1 MKEYIDGIYYDLDK
15 SSHTATVVAP
25 FPHEQY
31 YNDYFKM
38 YCYDENYDE
47 YYGEIII
54 PEKICCKGQ
63 IYSVVAIATGAF
75 TNADIHS
82 VVMPNSIIRI
92 GNFAFANSGLS
103 TLVPSENIAY
113 IGTGAF
119 RDTYWLDYNQ
129 PDGVIYIGKVL
140 YAYKGEM
147 IDDTSIIVKDGI
159 VSISAYAFDNEYEEY
174 DEYDNYIYGLI
185 PYPLISII
193 LPNTLTSIGNK
204 AFRNCPQLT
213 TVDIPDSVTY
223 VGGDAFDGTSWYDN
237 QPDGI
242 VRINN
247 VVYKLK
253 GIELTED
260 ILSFDDNVIAIS
272 PYAFDDQKLC
282 GNITELRI
290 SKNITNIGDSAF
302 CGCNNLTS
310 IVVNADNPIYD
321 SRSNCNAIIETASQT
336 LLLGCPDTR
345 IPTGVL
351 RISDFAFLHCKE
363 SLTSICIPKS
373 VNYIADKTFH
383 NCPNLQSIVV
393 DPKNQRY
400 DSRDNCNALIE
411 YNKLIVGCQNTIIP
425 DGITTIGE
433 NAFGGCTKL
442 ESILIPESVTK
453 IEDNAFK
460 GCHNLK
466 RIFLLSSTLPELY
479 AHSFPNNN
487 DDENRMN
494 LYVNMWNN
502 HEDSL
507 RYSCSFSFR
516 DFYIHDINF
525 IVNDIH
531 YAITGLYTVKVIENI
546 NPYANSAYKDCS
558 IIHIPESVI
567 YNDLTFIVTEID
579 KSTFRQCDKLT
590 SITLPNTITKIDQ
603 DAFKDC
609 NHLTSINLSLALT
622 KICDDAFRGCHELTN
637 IIIPPNVVEIGE
649 YAFSSCNLQSIVI
662 PKSVKIIGK
671 YAFSCGDNLAEIR
684 FESKKTK
691 YDSPKD
697 CNAIIETKTNSL
709 ILGCKNTT
717 IPDEVKV
724 IKESAFSSCSFK
736 SILIPSNVI
745 EIEDYAFA
753 WCNLTSITIPKNVTH
768 IGKNAFHGCY
778 FLESIILNNG
788 ITAIEDHSFQYCE
801 NLASIIIPDSVK
813 TIGKEAFDD
822 CTSLVS
828 VTLNEGI
835 THIGDFTF
843 RNCSNLQSIT
853 LPESIVSIGKG
864 AFEGCTSLTSINI
877 PSNVSSIGDC
887 AFESCTNLS
896 FMSVHADN
904 KTYDSRENCNA
915 IIHTRSNRLIRGCNN
930 TKIPNS
936 IQSIEHNAFSCCL
949 KLRKIKIPKNVSK
962 IEERTFLGCTKL
974 QEINIPHV
982 TSIEEEAFKD
992 CSNLVSIYTQELKSI
1007 DRKAI
1012 IGCSVLHAITI
1023 PGKCCSISIEGCSQL
1038 DRIVCLSENLYIEG
1052 LDSVKQNITMYV
1064 PNDLVEKYTNK
1075 YKRNNLEIKSIEFKD
1090 DNVSYKMIDT
1100 HSVSVI
1106 YSEDYKE
1113 LSDISIPEKV
1123 YYDETWFNVTKVDTK
1138 SFEDCTLLTSITLS
1152 DNITH
1157 IGKKAFSRC
1166 VSVESIIIPKS
1177 VTHIGESAF
1186 YGCSSIRTLNIP
1198 KNVTFIGYCAFE
1210 NCNGLTSISV
1220 HRNNPIYDSRRN
1232 CNAIIHT
1239 KSNKL
1244 IRGCNKTRVP
1254 NSIQHLEDY
1263 AFSYCT
1269 DICKIKLSNIV
1280 SIGRGVFEGCTNLCS
1295 VSIPNS
1301 VTEISDHTFSGCSL
1315 LSSIQIPN
1323 SVTEIGAYAFNNC
1336 SSLSSILIPERVTK
1350 IDDKAFSGCTSLL
1363 SIQIPKSVILIGYD
1377 AFYNTPWYEKQTS
1390 DIIYINQVLYKY
1402 REYHEKKSIE
1412 IKKGTKSISSYAF
1425 DKCNFLEF
1433 IKIPSSVMTIE
1444 AYAFHNCSSLKN
1456 IDFDWVKDKGEKL
1469 EVDNDYI
1476 YLHTFNIGYG
1486 AFHGCNSL
1494 NRETKQNIK
1503 NYAGF
1508 SLSCWWEFEHKIF
1521 GSQLEDYDSL
1531 DDLEEFED
1539 DIDFY

>member
-1 MKEYIDGIYYDLDK
+1 MRAYIDGIYYALDK
-15 SSHTATVVAP
+15 SSHTATVLAP

-47 YYGEIII
+47 YYGDIII
-54 PEKICCKGQ
+54 PEKIFYKGQ
-63 IYSVVAIATGAF
+63 IYIVVAIANGAF
-75 TNADIHS
+75 VNADIHS

-147 IDDTSIIVKDGI
+147 IDNTSIIVKDGI

-253 GIELTED
+253 GIELSED

-310 IVVNADNPIYD
+310 IVVDTDNPRYD
-321 SRSNCNAIIETASQT
+321 SRSNCNAIIETVSQT
-336 LLLGCPDTR
+336 LLLGCPNTR
-345 IPTGVL
+345 IPNGVL
-351 RISDFAFLHCKE
+351 KISNFAFLHCKE
-363 SLTSICIPKS
+363 SLTSIFIPKS
-373 VNYIADKTFH
+373 VHYIADKTFH
-383 NCPNLQSIVV
+383 DCPNLQSIVV
-393 DPKNQRY
+393 DPKNQMY

-425 DGITTIGE
+425 GGITTIGE
-433 NAFGGCTKL
+433 NAFGGCAKL
-442 ESILIPESVTK
+442 GSILIPESVTK

-466 RIFLLSSTLPELY
+466 SIFLLSSTLPELY

-494 LYVNMWNN
+494 LYINMWYH

-507 RYSCSFSFR
+507 RFSCSFSFR
-516 DFYIHDINF
+516 DFRIYNISF

-531 YAITGLYTVKVIENI
+531 YAITGLNTVKVIENI

-558 IIHIPESVI
+558 IIHIPKSVI

-579 KSTFRQCDKLT
+579 KSTFWQCDKLT
-590 SITLPNTITKIDQ
+590 SIILPNTITEIGPN
-603 DAFKDC
+603 AFGYC
-609 NHLTSINLSLALT
+609 GNLTSINLPLTLT
-622 KICDDAFRGCHELTN
+622 KICDDAFCGCHELTN

-649 YAFSSCNLQSIVI
+649 YAFSSCNPQSIVI
-662 PKSVKIIGK
+662 PKSVKIIGEH
-671 YAFSCGDNLAEIR
+671 AFSCGDNLAEIR
-684 FESKKTK
+684 IESKKTK

-724 IKESAFSSCSFK
+724 IKKSAFSSCSFK

-828 VTLNEGI
+828 ITLNEGI

-936 IQSIEHNAFSCCL
+936 IQSIEHNAFSYCL

-962 IEERTFLGCTKL
+962 IDERTFLGCTKL
-974 QEINIPHV
+974 QEINIPHI

-1012 IGCSVLHAITI
+1012 IGCSALHAITI

-1052 LDSVKQNITMYV
+1052 LDPVRQNITMYV

-1075 YKRNNLEIKSIEFKD
+1075 YKRNNLEIKSIEFKED
-1090 DNVSYKMIDT
+1090 TISYKMIDT

-1123 YYDETWFNVTKVDTK
+1123 YYGG
-1138 SFEDCTLLTSITLS
+1138 TLLMVVGIEAHAFLSCSKLISISIPKSIKHIEMSAFAGCFFEKNNFVNSSKLS
-1152 DNITH
+1152 ESKNRYWGATIIDEDINGLLIKKNTIITYRKG
-1157 IGKKAFSRC
+1157 ITT
-1166 VSVESIIIPKS
+1166 IIIPETVAGINKDAFCDLVVPKEHVINKSSCISSDYWGARIADKEVDGLLICDNELLKYQGNATDVKIPNGITLIANKAFKGCTFVHSVVIPNS
-1177 VTHIGESAF
+1177 VTHIGREAFSGCSALSTIEIPTSVIFIDEDAFFNTLWYEEQQNNIIYINHILYKNKGNSNTNITIKEGTESISPGAFRNCTSLRTVNMPSSVGKIGSEAF
-1186 YGCSSIRTLNIP
+1186 YGCSSLRTI
-1198 KNVTFIGYCAFE
+1198 
-1210 NCNGLTSISV
+1210 
-1220 HRNNPIYDSRRN
+1220 D
-1232 CNAIIHT
+1232 
-1239 KSNKL
+1239 
-1244 IRGCNKTRVP
+1244 
-1254 NSIQHLEDY
+1254 
-1263 AFSYCT
+1263 
-1269 DICKIKLSNIV
+1269 
-1280 SIGRGVFEGCTNLCS
+1280 
-1295 VSIPNS
+1295 
-1301 VTEISDHTFSGCSL
+1301 
-1315 LSSIQIPN
+1315 
-1323 SVTEIGAYAFNNC
+1323 FN
-1336 SSLSSILIPERVTK
+1336 E
-1350 IDDKAFSGCTSLL
+1350 
-1363 SIQIPKSVILIGYD
+1363 
-1377 AFYNTPWYEKQTS
+1377 
-1390 DIIYINQVLYKY
+1390 
-1402 REYHEKKSIE
+1402 
-1412 IKKGTKSISSYAF
+1412 
-1425 DKCNFLEF
+1425 EF
-1433 IKIPSSVMTIE
+1433 IIDEETGCCGYSMIE
-1444 AYAFHNCSSLKN
+1444 
-1456 IDFDWVKDKGEKL
+1456 
-1469 EVDNDYI
+1469 
-1476 YLHTFNIGYG
+1476 IGYG
-1486 AFHGCNSL
+1486 AFHGCKSL
-1494 NRETKQNIK
+1494 DSRTSAHIMVECINEEDLDT
-1503 NYAGF
+1503 
-1508 SLSCWWEFEHKIF
+1508 LFEDTF
-1521 GSQLEDYDSL
+1521 EQLLEDF
-1531 DDLEEFED
+1531 DLF
-1539 DIDFY
+1539 

>member
-75 TNADIHS
+75 TNANIHS

-140 YAYKGEM
+140 YAYKGDM

-159 VSISAYAFDNEYEEY
+159 VSISAYAFDNGYEEY

-253 GIELTED
+253 GIELSED

-321 SRSNCNAIIETASQT
+321 SSSNCNAIIETVTQT
-336 LLLGCPDTR
+336 LLLGCPNTR
-345 IPTGVL
+345 IPNGVL
-351 RISDFAFLHCKE
+351 RISNFAFLHCKG
-363 SLTSICIPKS
+363 SLTSIFIPKS

-433 NAFGGCTKL
+433 NAFGGCAKL

-502 HEDSL
+502 HEFSL

-579 KSTFRQCDKLT
+579 KSTFKQCDKLT

-684 FESKKTK
+684 IESKKTK
-691 YDSPKD
+691 YDSRNN
-697 CNAIIETKTNSL
+697 CNAMIETMSNSL
-709 ILGCKNTT
+709 IIGCQNTI
-717 IPDEVKV
+717 IPNDIEV
-724 IKESAFSSCSFK
+724 IEQAAFSGCSIT
-736 SILIPSNVI
+736 SVVIPNKVTK
-745 EIEDYAFA
+745 IEDWAFARCNLSTISVPDSVTYIGKYAFGS
-753 WCNLTSITIPKNVTH
+753 CYYLTSIILSNRITKIEDETFQSCFSLSSVLIPKSVT
-768 IGKNAFHGCY
+768 
-778 FLESIILNNG
+778 
-788 ITAIEDHSFQYCE
+788 
-801 NLASIIIPDSVK
+801 
-813 TIGKEAFDD
+813 TIGKEAFDK
-822 CTSLVS
+822 CSSLES
-828 VTLNEGI
+828 ITLHNGI
-835 THIGDFTF
+835 THIGDFAF
-843 RNCSNLQSIT
+843 RNCTNLKSIK
-853 LPESIVSIGKG
+853 LPESVVSIGKG
-864 AFEGCTSLTSINI
+864 AFEGCCSLISIII
-877 PSNVSSIGDC
+877 PAGVTFIGDC

-915 IIHTRSNRLIRGCNN
+915 IIYTKSNRLVRGCNN

-936 IQSIEHNAFSCCL
+936 IQSIEHNAFSYCL
-949 KLRKIKIPKNVSK
+949 KLRKIKIPKTVSK

-982 TSIEEEAFKD
+982 ISIEEEAFKD
-992 CSNLVSIYTQELKSI
+992 CSNLVSLFTQELKSI
-1007 DRKAI
+1007 NKNAI
-1012 IGCSVLHAITI
+1012 IGCSALHAITI
-1023 PGKCCSISIEGCSQL
+1023 PCKCYSISIEGCLQL
-1038 DRIVCLSENLYIEG
+1038 DRIVCLSKNLYIEG
-1052 LDSVKQNITMYV
+1052 IDPVKQNITMYV
-1064 PNDLVEKYTNK
+1064 PNDLVEKYTSK
-1075 YKRNNLEIKSIEFKD
+1075 YESHNFEIKSIEFKD
-1090 DNVSYKMIDT
+1090 DNVSYKMRDA

-1106 YSEDYKE
+1106 YSEDYKG
-1113 LSDISIPEKV
+1113 LSNISIPEKV
-1123 YYDETWFNVTKVDTK
+1123 YYGG
-1138 SFEDCTLLTSITLS
+1138 TLLMVVGIEAHAFLSCSKLISISIPQSIKHIEMSAFAGCYFEKNNFVNSSKLS
-1152 DNITH
+1152 ESKNRYWGATIIDEDINGLLIKKNTIITH
-1157 IGKKAFSRC
+1157 RKGITK
-1166 VSVESIIIPKS
+1166 IIIPETVAGINKDAFCDLVVPKEHFINKSSCISSDYWGARIADKEVDGLLICDNELLRYQGNATDVKIPNGITLIANKAFKGCTFVHSVVIPNS
-1177 VTHIGESAF
+1177 VTHIGREAFSGCSALSTIEIPTSVIFIDEDAFHKTPWYEKQQDDIIYVNHILYRHKGGYHKTNVVIKEGIQSISPGAFKNCTSLRTIQIPGSVIEIGSEAF
-1186 YGCSSIRTLNIP
+1186 YGCSSLRIID
-1198 KNVTFIGYCAFE
+1198 FCI
-1210 NCNGLTSISV
+1210 
-1220 HRNNPIYDSRRN
+1220 
-1232 CNAIIHT
+1232 AINDFNLDECID
-1239 KSNKL
+1239 
-1244 IRGCNKTRVP
+1244 
-1254 NSIQHLEDY
+1254 E
-1263 AFSYCT
+1263 CT
-1269 DICKIKLSNIV
+1269 DDVKEYISCYDWS
-1280 SIGRGVFEGCTNLCS
+1280 SDGSDEWFSDDSDDYTVFHLG
-1295 VSIPNS
+1295 
-1301 VTEISDHTFSGCSL
+1301 F
-1315 LSSIQIPN
+1315 
-1323 SVTEIGAYAFNNC
+1323 
-1336 SSLSSILIPERVTK
+1336 
-1350 IDDKAFSGCTSLL
+1350 
-1363 SIQIPKSVILIGYD
+1363 
-1377 AFYNTPWYEKQTS
+1377 
-1390 DIIYINQVLYKY
+1390 
-1402 REYHEKKSIE
+1402 
-1412 IKKGTKSISSYAF
+1412 
-1425 DKCNFLEF
+1425 
-1433 IKIPSSVMTIE
+1433 
-1444 AYAFHNCSSLKN
+1444 
-1456 IDFDWVKDKGEKL
+1456 
-1469 EVDNDYI
+1469 
-1476 YLHTFNIGYG
+1476 G
-1486 AFHGCNSL
+1486 AFHGC
-1494 NRETKQNIK
+1494 R
-1503 NYAGF
+1503 
-1508 SLSCWWEFEHKIF
+1508 
-1521 GSQLEDYDSL
+1521 SL
-1531 DDLEEFED
+1531 DSNSREHIIMYSISNEDIEHLFDDTIEQMVEELGF
-1539 DIDFY
+1539 

>member
-1 MKEYIDGIYYDLDK
+1 MKEYIDGIYYDLDT

-31 YNDYFKM
+31 FNDYFKDYFKM

-47 YYGEIII
+47 YYGDIII
-54 PEKICCKGQ
+54 PEKIFYKRQ
-63 IYSVVAIATGAF
+63 IYTVVAIANGTFA
-75 TNADIHS
+75 NACIDSI
-82 VVMPNSIIRI
+82 VIPNSILHI
-92 GNFAFANSGLS
+92 GNSAFSCSNLKKILS
-103 TLVPSENIAY
+103 SENISY
-113 IGTGAF
+113 IGKEAF
-119 RDTYWLDYNQ
+119 HDTPWFEEQ
-129 PDGVIYIGKVL
+129 PDGIIYIGKVL

-147 IDDTSIIVKDGI
+147 PNDASIIVKDGI
-159 VSISAYAFDNEYEEY
+159 ISITACAFDNYEEFY
-174 DEYDNYIYGLI
+174 DDYDDYSNIFYRFI
-185 PYPLISII
+185 PYPLISIT
-193 LPNTLTSIGNK
+193 LPNTLTTIGDK
-204 AFRNCPQLT
+204 AFRNCPQLST
-213 TVDIPDSVTY
+213 IDIPDSVTY
-223 VGGDAFDGTSWYDN
+223 VGGDALDGTSWYDN

-253 GIELTED
+253 GIELSED

-310 IVVNADNPIYD
+310 IVVDTDNPRYD
-321 SRSNCNAIIETASQT
+321 SRSNCNAIIETVSQT
-336 LLLGCPDTR
+336 LLLGCPNTR
-345 IPTGVL
+345 IPNGVL
-351 RISDFAFLHCKE
+351 KISNFAFLHCKE
-363 SLTSICIPKS
+363 SLTSIFIPKS

-383 NCPNLQSIVV
+383 DCPNLQSIVV

-466 RIFLLSSTLPELY
+466 RILLLSSTLPELY

-531 YAITGLYTVKVIENI
+531 YAITGLNTVKVIENI

-579 KSTFRQCDKLT
+579 KSTFWQCDKLT
-590 SITLPNTITKIDQ
+590 SIILPNTITEIGQ
-603 DAFKDC
+603 NAFGHC
-609 NHLTSINLSLALT
+609 GNLTSINLPLTLT
-622 KICDDAFRGCHELTN
+622 KICDDAFCGCHELTN

-649 YAFSSCNLQSIVI
+649 YAFSSCNPQSIVI
-662 PKSVKIIGK
+662 PKSVKIIGEH
-671 YAFSCGDNLAEIR
+671 AFSCGDNLAEIR

-697 CNAIIETKTNSL
+697 CNAIIETRTNSL

-801 NLASIIIPDSVK
+801 NLASIIIPDSIK

-949 KLRKIKIPKNVSK
+949 KLRTIKIPKNVSK
-962 IEERTFLGCTKL
+962 IDERTFLGCTKL
-974 QEINIPHV
+974 QEINIPHI
-982 TSIEEEAFKD
+982 TSIEEDAFKD

-1012 IGCSVLHAITI
+1012 IGCSALHAITI

-1064 PNDLVEKYTNK
+1064 PNDLVEKYTSK
-1075 YKRNNLEIKSIEFKD
+1075 YESHNLEIKSIEFKD
-1090 DNVSYKMIDT
+1090 DNLSYKMIDT

-1106 YSEDYKE
+1106 YSEDYKG
-1113 LSDISIPEKV
+1113 LTNISIPEKV
-1123 YYDETWFNVTKVDTK
+1123 YYGGILLMVVGIETHAFLSCSKLISISIPKSIKHIEMSAFAGCYFEKNNFVNSSKLIESKNRYWGATIIDEDING
-1138 SFEDCTLLTSITLS
+1138 LLIKKNTIITYRKG
-1152 DNITH
+1152 ITT
-1157 IGKKAFSRC
+1157 
-1166 VSVESIIIPKS
+1166 IIIPETVAGINKDAFCDLVVPREHFINKSSCISSDYWGARIADKEVDGLLICDNELLKYQGNATNVKIPNGITLIANKAFKGCTFVHSVVIPNS
-1177 VTHIGESAF
+1177 VTHIGREAFSGCSALSTIEIPTSVIFIDEDAFFNTLWYEEQQNNIIYINHILYKNKGDSNTNITIKEGTKSISPGAFRNCTSLRTVKLPSSIVEIGSEAF
-1186 YGCSSIRTLNIP
+1186 YGCSSLR
-1198 KNVTFIGYCAFE
+1198 
-1210 NCNGLTSISV
+1210 S
-1220 HRNNPIYDSRRN
+1220 
-1232 CNAIIHT
+1232 
-1239 KSNKL
+1239 
-1244 IRGCNKTRVP
+1244 
-1254 NSIQHLEDY
+1254 
-1263 AFSYCT
+1263 
-1269 DICKIKLSNIV
+1269 
-1280 SIGRGVFEGCTNLCS
+1280 
-1295 VSIPNS
+1295 
-1301 VTEISDHTFSGCSL
+1301 
-1315 LSSIQIPN
+1315 
-1323 SVTEIGAYAFNNC
+1323 
-1336 SSLSSILIPERVTK
+1336 
-1350 IDDKAFSGCTSLL
+1350 
-1363 SIQIPKSVILIGYD
+1363 
-1377 AFYNTPWYEKQTS
+1377 
-1390 DIIYINQVLYKY
+1390 
-1402 REYHEKKSIE
+1402 
-1412 IKKGTKSISSYAF
+1412 
-1425 DKCNFLEF
+1425 
-1433 IKIPSSVMTIE
+1433 
-1444 AYAFHNCSSLKN
+1444 
-1456 IDFDWVKDKGEKL
+1456 IDFNEEL
-1469 EVDNDYI
+1469 LVDEEMGCFGYSI
-1476 YLHTFNIGYG
+1476 IEIGYG
-1486 AFHGCNSL
+1486 AFNGC
-1494 NRETKQNIK
+1494 R
-1503 NYAGF
+1503 
-1508 SLSCWWEFEHKIF
+1508 
-1521 GSQLEDYDSL
+1521 SL
-1531 DDLEEFED
+1531 DSNTTAHIMQDCRCED
-1539 DIDFY
+1539 DIDKLFEDTIEQILGDDELF

>member
-63 IYSVVAIATGAF
+63 IYSVVAIAAGAF

-140 YAYKGEM
+140 YAYKGDM
-147 IDDTSIIVKDGI
+147 IDDTSITVKDGI

-193 LPNTLTSIGNK
+193 LPNTLTTIGDK
-204 AFRNCPQLT
+204 AFRNCPQLST
-213 TVDIPDSVTY
+213 IDIPDSVTY

-272 PYAFDDQKLC
+272 PYAFDDTNIC
-282 GNITELRI
+282 ANITELRV
-290 SKNITNIGDSAF
+290 SKNIKNIGDSAF
-302 CGCNNLTS
+302 SGCNNLTS
-310 IVVNADNPIYD
+310 IVVDTDNPRYD
-321 SRSNCNAIIETASQT
+321 SRSNCNAIIETVSQT
-336 LLLGCPDTR
+336 LLLGCPNTR
-345 IPTGVL
+345 IPNGVL
-351 RISDFAFLHCKE
+351 KISNFAFLHCKE
-363 SLTSICIPKS
+363 SLTSIFIPKS
-373 VNYIADKTFH
+373 VHYIADKTFH
-383 NCPNLQSIVV
+383 DCPNLQSIVV
-393 DPKNQRY
+393 DSKNQRY

-425 DGITTIGE
+425 NGITTIGE
-433 NAFGGCTKL
+433 VAFGGCTKL

-460 GCHNLK
+460 GCNNLK
-466 RIFLLSSTLPELY
+466 SIFLLPSTLPELY
-479 AHSFPNNN
+479 THSFPNNN
-487 DDENRMN
+487 DYENRRA

-502 HEDSL
+502 HEHSL
-507 RYSCSFSFR
+507 RYSCSFSFC
-516 DFYIHDINF
+516 DFHIYDISF
-525 IVNDIH
+525 IVKDIH
-531 YAITGLYTVKVIENI
+531 YAITGLHTVKVIANI
-546 NPYANSAYKDCS
+546 NPYRDCAYKEHSTID
-558 IIHIPESVI
+558 IPETVF
-567 YNDLTFIVTEID
+567 YNGIKFIITEID
-579 KSTFRQCDKLT
+579 KSAFQNCENLVTV
-590 SITLPNTITKIDQ
+590 SLPNTIVKIGDY
-603 DAFKDC
+603 AFEWCEK
-609 NHLTSINLSLALT
+609 LT
-622 KICDDAFRGCHELTN
+622 DVV
-637 IIIPPNVVEIGE
+637 IPPNVIEIGE
-649 YAFSSCNLQSIVI
+649 RAFSGSNLQSIVI
-662 PKSVKIIGK
+662 PESVKFIGEH
-671 YAFSCGDNLAEIR
+671 AFSSGENLVEIR
-684 FESKKTK
+684 IESKKTK
-691 YDSPKD
+691 YDSRNNCHAMID
-697 CNAIIETKTNSL
+697 TTSNSL
-709 ILGCKNTT
+709 IVGCQNTI
-717 IPDEVKV
+717 IPNNIKI
-724 IKESAFSSCSFK
+724 IKEFAFCDSSLT
-736 SILIPSNVI
+736 SIIIPPNVT
-745 EIEDYAFA
+745 EIEDYAFLRSDLTSINIPDSVTHIGEFA
-753 WCNLTSITIPKNVTH
+753 FCKCYFLKSVSLNHTTKIIEASTFQHCVNLTSIDIPNNITS
-768 IGKNAFHGCY
+768 IGKNAFD
-778 FLESIILNNG
+778 E
-788 ITAIEDHSFQYCE
+788 
-801 NLASIIIPDSVK
+801 
-813 TIGKEAFDD
+813 
-822 CTSLVS
+822 CTSLTS
-828 VTLNEGI
+828 ITLHEGI
-835 THIGDFTF
+835 KHIEDFAF
-843 RNCSNLQSIT
+843 RNCKNLQLIT
-853 LPESIVSIGKG
+853 LPNSVVSIGRG

-887 AFESCTNLS
+887 AFENCSNLS
-896 FMSVHADN
+896 FMSVHTDN

-915 IIHTRSNRLIRGCNN
+915 IIHTKSNRLIRGCNN

-1075 YKRNNLEIKSIEFKD
+1075 YKRNNLEIKSIEFKED
-1090 DNVSYKMIDT
+1090 TISYKMIGT

>member
-31 YNDYFKM
+31 FNDYFKDYFKM

-47 YYGEIII
+47 YYGDIII
-54 PEKICCKGQ
+54 PEKIFYKRQ
-63 IYSVVAIATGAF
+63 IYTVVAIANGTFA
-75 TNADIHS
+75 NACIDSI
-82 VVMPNSIIRI
+82 VIPNSILHI
-92 GNFAFANSGLS
+92 GNSAFSCSNLKKILS
-103 TLVPSENIAY
+103 SENISY
-113 IGTGAF
+113 IGKEAF
-119 RDTYWLDYNQ
+119 HDTPWFEEQ
-129 PDGVIYIGKVL
+129 PDGIIYIGKVL

-147 IDDTSIIVKDGI
+147 PNDASIMVKDGI
-159 VSISAYAFDNEYEEY
+159 ISITACAFDNYEEFY
-174 DEYDNYIYGLI
+174 DDYDDYSNIFYRFI
-185 PYPLISII
+185 PYPLISIT
-193 LPNTLTSIGNK
+193 LPNTLTTIGDK
-204 AFRNCPQLT
+204 AFRNCPQLST
-213 TVDIPDSVTY
+213 IDIPDSVTY

-272 PYAFDDQKLC
+272 PYAFDDTNIC
-282 GNITELRI
+282 ANITELRV
-290 SKNITNIGDSAF
+290 SKNIKNIGDSAF
-302 CGCNNLTS
+302 SGCNNLTS
-310 IVVNADNPIYD
+310 IVVDTDNPRYD
-321 SRSNCNAIIETASQT
+321 SRSNCNAIIETVSQT
-336 LLLGCPDTR
+336 LLLGCPNTR
-345 IPTGVL
+345 IPNGVL
-351 RISDFAFLHCKE
+351 KISNFAFLHCKE
-363 SLTSICIPKS
+363 SLTSIFVPKS
-373 VNYIADKTFH
+373 VHYIADKTFH

-425 DGITTIGE
+425 DGITTLGE
-433 NAFGGCTKL
+433 AAFGGCAKL

-502 HEDSL
+502 YEDSL

-516 DFYIHDINF
+516 DFRIYNISF

-531 YAITGLYTVKVIENI
+531 YAITGLNTVKVIENI

-558 IIHIPESVI
+558 IMHIPESVI

-579 KSTFRQCDKLT
+579 KSTFWQCDKLT
-590 SITLPNTITKIDQ
+590 SIILPNTITEIGPN
-603 DAFKDC
+603 AFGDC
-609 NHLTSINLSLALT
+609 GNLTSINLPLTLT
-622 KICDDAFRGCHELTN
+622 KICDDAFCGCHELTN

-649 YAFSSCNLQSIVI
+649 YAFSSCNPQSIVI
-662 PKSVKIIGK
+662 PKSVKIIGEH
-671 YAFSCGDNLAEIR
+671 AFSCGDNLAEIR
-684 FESKKTK
+684 IESKKTK

-768 IGKNAFHGCY
+768 IGKDAFHGCY

-788 ITAIEDHSFQYCE
+788 ITAIEDHSFQYCK

-936 IQSIEHNAFSCCL
+936 IQSIEHNAFSYCL

-974 QEINIPHV
+974 QEINIPHI

-1038 DRIVCLSENLYIEG
+1038 NRIVCLSENLYIEG

-1075 YKRNNLEIKSIEFKD
+1075 YKRNNLEIKSIEFKED
-1090 DNVSYKMIDT
+1090 TISYKMIDT

-1113 LSDISIPEKV
+1113 ISDISIPEKV
-1123 YYDETWFNVTKVDTK
+1123 YYGG
-1138 SFEDCTLLTSITLS
+1138 TLLMVVGIEAHAFLSCSKLISISIPKSIKHIEMSAFAGCYFEKNNFVNSSKLS
-1152 DNITH
+1152 ESKNRYWGATIIDEDINGLLIKKNTIITH
-1157 IGKKAFSRC
+1157 RKGITT
-1166 VSVESIIIPKS
+1166 IIIPETVAGINKDAFCDLVVPKEHFINKSSCISSDYWGARIADKEVNGLLICDNELLKYQGNATNVKIPNGITLIANKAFKGCTFVHSVVIPNS
-1177 VTHIGESAF
+1177 VTHIGREA
-1186 YGCSSIRTLNIP
+1186 
-1198 KNVTFIGYCAFE
+1198 
-1210 NCNGLTSISV
+1210 
-1220 HRNNPIYDSRRN
+1220 
-1232 CNAIIHT
+1232 
-1239 KSNKL
+1239 
-1244 IRGCNKTRVP
+1244 
-1254 NSIQHLEDY
+1254 
-1263 AFSYCT
+1263 
-1269 DICKIKLSNIV
+1269 
-1280 SIGRGVFEGCTNLCS
+1280 
-1295 VSIPNS
+1295 
-1301 VTEISDHTFSGCSL
+1301 FSGCSA
-1315 LSSIQIPN
+1315 LSTIEIPTSVIFIDEDAFFKTLWYEERQNNIIYINHILYKNKGDSNTNITIKEGTKSISP
-1323 SVTEIGAYAFNNC
+1323 GAFRN
-1336 SSLSSILIPERVTK
+1336 
-1350 IDDKAFSGCTSLL
+1350 CTSLRTVNMP
-1363 SIQIPKSVILIGYD
+1363 SSVGEIGYD
-1377 AFYNTPWYEKQTS
+1377 AFYGCSGLKHIEFEYVLPD
-1390 DIIYINQVLYKY
+1390 DIGYYVP
-1402 REYHEKKSIE
+1402 
-1412 IKKGTKSISSYAF
+1412 F
-1425 DKCNFLEF
+1425 F
-1433 IKIPSSVMTIE
+1433 
-1444 AYAFHNCSSLKN
+1444 
-1456 IDFDWVKDKGEKL
+1456 
-1469 EVDNDYI
+1469 
-1476 YLHTFNIGYG
+1476 FNIGNG
-1486 AFHGCNSL
+1486 TFHGCKSL
-1494 NRETKQNIK
+1494 DSSTRGHIMA
-1503 NYAGF
+1503 YACCDEDIDTLF
-1508 SLSCWWEFEHKIF
+1508 DDTWE
-1521 GSQLEDYDSL
+1521 QTL
-1531 DDLEEFED
+1531 DDLELLF
-1539 DIDFY
+1539 

>member
-1 MKEYIDGIYYDLDK
+1 MKAYIDGIYYDLDT

-31 YNDYFKM
+31 FNDYFKDYFKM

-47 YYGEIII
+47 YYGDIII
-54 PEKICCKGQ
+54 PEKIFYKRQ
-63 IYSVVAIATGAF
+63 IYTVVAIANGTFA
-75 TNADIHS
+75 NACIDSI
-82 VVMPNSIIRI
+82 VIPNSILHI
-92 GNFAFANSGLS
+92 GNSAFSCSNLKKILS
-103 TLVPSENIAY
+103 SENISY
-113 IGTGAF
+113 IGKEAF
-119 RDTYWLDYNQ
+119 HDTPWFEEQ
-129 PDGVIYIGKVL
+129 PDGIIYIGKVL

-147 IDDTSIIVKDGI
+147 PNDASIIVKDGI
-159 VSISAYAFDNEYEEY
+159 ISITACAFDNYEEFY
-174 DEYDNYIYGLI
+174 DDYDDYSNIFYRFI
-185 PYPLISII
+185 PYPLISIT
-193 LPNTLTSIGNK
+193 LPNTLTTIGDK
-204 AFRNCPQLT
+204 AFRNCPQLST
-213 TVDIPDSVTY
+213 IDIPDSVTY
-223 VGGDAFDGTSWYDN
+223 VGGDVFDGTSWYDN

-272 PYAFDDQKLC
+272 PYAFDDTNIC
-282 GNITELRI
+282 ANITELRI

-351 RISDFAFLHCKE
+351 RISNFAFLHCKE

-433 NAFGGCTKL
+433 NAFGGCAKL

-487 DDENRMN
+487 DDENRMA

-502 HEDSL
+502 HEHSL
-507 RYSCSFSFR
+507 RYSCSFSFC
-516 DFYIHDINF
+516 DFHIYDISF
-525 IVNDIH
+525 IVKDIH
-531 YAITGLYTVKVIENI
+531 YAITGLHTVKVIANI
-546 NPYANSAYKDCS
+546 NPYRDCAYKEHSTID
-558 IIHIPESVI
+558 IPETVF
-567 YNDLTFIVTEID
+567 YNGIKFIIIEID
-579 KSTFRQCDKLT
+579 KSAFQNCENLVTV
-590 SITLPNTITKIDQ
+590 SLPNTIVKIGDY
-603 DAFKDC
+603 AFEWCEK
-609 NHLTSINLSLALT
+609 LT
-622 KICDDAFRGCHELTN
+622 DVV
-637 IIIPPNVVEIGE
+637 IPPNVIEIGE
-649 YAFSSCNLQSIVI
+649 RAFSGSNLQSIVI
-662 PKSVKIIGK
+662 PESVKFIGEH
-671 YAFSCGDNLAEIR
+671 AFSSGENLVEIR
-684 FESKKTK
+684 IESKKTK
-691 YDSPKD
+691 YDSRNNCHAMID
-697 CNAIIETKTNSL
+697 TTSNSL
-709 ILGCKNTT
+709 IVGCQNTI
-717 IPDEVKV
+717 IPNNIKI
-724 IKESAFSSCSFK
+724 IKEFAFCDSSLT
-736 SILIPSNVI
+736 SIIIPPNVT
-745 EIEDYAFA
+745 EIEDYAFLRSDLTSINIPDSVTHIGEFA
-753 WCNLTSITIPKNVTH
+753 FCKCYFLKSVSLNHMTKIIEASTFQHCVNLTSIDIPNNITS
-768 IGKNAFHGCY
+768 IGKNAFD
-778 FLESIILNNG
+778 E
-788 ITAIEDHSFQYCE
+788 
-801 NLASIIIPDSVK
+801 
-813 TIGKEAFDD
+813 
-822 CTSLVS
+822 CTSLTS
-828 VTLNEGI
+828 ITLHEGI
-835 THIGDFTF
+835 KHIEDFAF
-843 RNCSNLQSIT
+843 RNCKNLQLIT
-853 LPESIVSIGKG
+853 LPNSVVSIGRG

-887 AFESCTNLS
+887 AFENCSNLS
-896 FMSVHADN
+896 FMSVHTDN

-915 IIHTRSNRLIRGCNN
+915 IIHTKSNRLIRGCNN

-1075 YKRNNLEIKSIEFKD
+1075 YKRNNLEIKSIEFKED
-1090 DNVSYKMIDT
+1090 TISYKMIGT

-1123 YYDETWFNVTKVDTK
+1123 YYGG
-1138 SFEDCTLLTSITLS
+1138 TLLMVVGIEAHAFLSCSKLISISIPKSIKHIEMSAFAGCYFEKNNFVNSSKLS
-1152 DNITH
+1152 ESKNRYWGATIIDEDINGLLIKKNTIITH
-1157 IGKKAFSRC
+1157 RKGIKT
-1166 VSVESIIIPKS
+1166 IIIPETVAGINKDAFCDLVVPKEHFINKSSCISSDYWGARIADKEVDGLLICDNELLKYQGNATDVKIPNGITLIANKAFKGCTFVHSVVIPNS
-1177 VTHIGESAF
+1177 VTHIGREA
-1186 YGCSSIRTLNIP
+1186 
-1198 KNVTFIGYCAFE
+1198 
-1210 NCNGLTSISV
+1210 
-1220 HRNNPIYDSRRN
+1220 
-1232 CNAIIHT
+1232 
-1239 KSNKL
+1239 
-1244 IRGCNKTRVP
+1244 
-1254 NSIQHLEDY
+1254 
-1263 AFSYCT
+1263 
-1269 DICKIKLSNIV
+1269 
-1280 SIGRGVFEGCTNLCS
+1280 
-1295 VSIPNS
+1295 
-1301 VTEISDHTFSGCSL
+1301 FSGCSA
-1315 LSSIQIPN
+1315 LSTIEIPTSVIFIDEDAFFNTLWYEEQQNNIIYINHILYKNKGNSNTNITIKEGTESISP
-1323 SVTEIGAYAFNNC
+1323 GAFRN
-1336 SSLSSILIPERVTK
+1336 
-1350 IDDKAFSGCTSLL
+1350 CTSLRTVNMP
-1363 SIQIPKSVILIGYD
+1363 SSVGEIGYD
-1377 AFYNTPWYEKQTS
+1377 AFYGCSGLKHIEFEEVLLD
-1390 DIIYINQVLYKY
+1390 DIGYSEPV
-1402 REYHEKKSIE
+1402 
-1412 IKKGTKSISSYAF
+1412 F
-1425 DKCNFLEF
+1425 
-1433 IKIPSSVMTIE
+1433 
-1444 AYAFHNCSSLKN
+1444 
-1456 IDFDWVKDKGEKL
+1456 
-1469 EVDNDYI
+1469 
-1476 YLHTFNIGYG
+1476 FNIGNG
-1486 AFHGCNSL
+1486 TFHGCKSL
-1494 NRETKQNIK
+1494 DSSTRGHIML
-1503 NYAGF
+1503 YACYDEDIDTLF
-1508 SLSCWWEFEHKIF
+1508 DDTWE
-1521 GSQLEDYDSL
+1521 QTL
-1531 DDLEEFED
+1531 DDLELLF
-1539 DIDFY
+1539 

>member
-63 IYSVVAIATGAF
+63 IYSVVAIAAGAF

-140 YAYKGEM
+140 YAYKGDM

-310 IVVNADNPIYD
+310 IVVDTDNPRYD
-321 SRSNCNAIIETASQT
+321 SRSNCNAIIETVSQT
-336 LLLGCPDTR
+336 LLLGCPNTR
-345 IPTGVL
+345 IPNGVL
-351 RISDFAFLHCKE
+351 KISNFAFLHCKE
-363 SLTSICIPKS
+363 SLTSIFIPKS
-373 VNYIADKTFH
+373 VHYIADKTFH
-383 NCPNLQSIVV
+383 DCPNLQSIVV
-393 DPKNQRY
+393 DSKNQRY

-425 DGITTIGE
+425 NGITTIGE
-433 NAFGGCTKL
+433 VAFGGCTKL

-460 GCHNLK
+460 GCNNLK
-466 RIFLLSSTLPELY
+466 SIFLLPSTLPELY
-479 AHSFPNNN
+479 THSFPNNN
-487 DDENRMN
+487 DYENRMA

-502 HEDSL
+502 HEHSL
-507 RYSCSFSFR
+507 RYSCSFSFC
-516 DFYIHDINF
+516 DFHIYDISF
-525 IVNDIH
+525 IVKDIH
-531 YAITGLYTVKVIENI
+531 YAITGLHTVKVIANI
-546 NPYANSAYKDCS
+546 NPYRDCAYKEHSTID
-558 IIHIPESVI
+558 IPETVF
-567 YNDLTFIVTEID
+567 YNGIKFIITEID
-579 KSTFRQCDKLT
+579 KSAFQNCENLVTV
-590 SITLPNTITKIDQ
+590 SLPNTIVKIGDY
-603 DAFKDC
+603 AFEWCEK
-609 NHLTSINLSLALT
+609 LT
-622 KICDDAFRGCHELTN
+622 DVV
-637 IIIPPNVVEIGE
+637 IPPNVIEIGE
-649 YAFSSCNLQSIVI
+649 RAFSGSNLQSIVI
-662 PKSVKIIGK
+662 PESVKFIGEH
-671 YAFSCGDNLAEIR
+671 AFSSGENLVEIR
-684 FESKKTK
+684 IESKKTK
-691 YDSPKD
+691 YDSRNNCHAMID
-697 CNAIIETKTNSL
+697 TTSNSL
-709 ILGCKNTT
+709 IVGCQNTI
-717 IPDEVKV
+717 IPNNIKI
-724 IKESAFSSCSFK
+724 IKEFAFCDSSLT
-736 SILIPSNVI
+736 SIIIPPNVT
-745 EIEDYAFA
+745 EIEDYAFLRSDLTSINIPDSVTHIGEFA
-753 WCNLTSITIPKNVTH
+753 FCKCYFLKSVSLNHTTKIIEASTFQHCVNLTSIDIPNNITS
-768 IGKNAFHGCY
+768 IGKNAFD
-778 FLESIILNNG
+778 E
-788 ITAIEDHSFQYCE
+788 
-801 NLASIIIPDSVK
+801 
-813 TIGKEAFDD
+813 
-822 CTSLVS
+822 CTSLTS
-828 VTLNEGI
+828 ITLHEGI
-835 THIGDFTF
+835 KHIEDFAF
-843 RNCSNLQSIT
+843 RNCKNLQLIT
-853 LPESIVSIGKG
+853 LPNSVVSIGRG

-887 AFESCTNLS
+887 AFENCSNLS
-896 FMSVHADN
+896 FMSVHTDN

-915 IIHTRSNRLIRGCNN
+915 IIHTKSNRLIRGCNN

-1075 YKRNNLEIKSIEFKD
+1075 YKRNNLEIKSIEFKED
-1090 DNVSYKMIDT
+1090 TISYKMIGT

-1123 YYDETWFNVTKVDTK
+1123 YYGG
-1138 SFEDCTLLTSITLS
+1138 TLLMVVGIEAHAFLSCSKLISISIPKSIKHIEMSAFAGCYFEKNNFVNSSKLS
-1152 DNITH
+1152 ESKNRYWGATIIDEDINGLLIKKNTIITH
-1157 IGKKAFSRC
+1157 RKGITT
-1166 VSVESIIIPKS
+1166 IIIPETVAGINKDAFCDLVVSKEHFINKSSCISSDYWGARIADKEVDGLLTCDNELLKYQGNATNVKIPNGITLIANKAFKGCTFVHSVVIPNS
-1177 VTHIGESAF
+1177 VTHIGREAFSGCSALSTIEIPTSVIFIDEDAFFKTLWYEEQQNNIIYINHILYKNKGDSNTNITIKEGTKSISPGAFRNCTSLRTVKLPSSIVEIGSEAF
-1186 YGCSSIRTLNIP
+1186 YGCSSLR
-1198 KNVTFIGYCAFE
+1198 
-1210 NCNGLTSISV
+1210 S
-1220 HRNNPIYDSRRN
+1220 
-1232 CNAIIHT
+1232 
-1239 KSNKL
+1239 
-1244 IRGCNKTRVP
+1244 
-1254 NSIQHLEDY
+1254 
-1263 AFSYCT
+1263 
-1269 DICKIKLSNIV
+1269 
-1280 SIGRGVFEGCTNLCS
+1280 
-1295 VSIPNS
+1295 
-1301 VTEISDHTFSGCSL
+1301 
-1315 LSSIQIPN
+1315 
-1323 SVTEIGAYAFNNC
+1323 
-1336 SSLSSILIPERVTK
+1336 
-1350 IDDKAFSGCTSLL
+1350 
-1363 SIQIPKSVILIGYD
+1363 
-1377 AFYNTPWYEKQTS
+1377 
-1390 DIIYINQVLYKY
+1390 
-1402 REYHEKKSIE
+1402 
-1412 IKKGTKSISSYAF
+1412 
-1425 DKCNFLEF
+1425 
-1433 IKIPSSVMTIE
+1433 
-1444 AYAFHNCSSLKN
+1444 
-1456 IDFDWVKDKGEKL
+1456 IDFNEEL
-1469 EVDNDYI
+1469 LVDEEMGCFGYSI
-1476 YLHTFNIGYG
+1476 IEIGYG
-1486 AFHGCNSL
+1486 AFNGC
-1494 NRETKQNIK
+1494 R
-1503 NYAGF
+1503 
-1508 SLSCWWEFEHKIF
+1508 
-1521 GSQLEDYDSL
+1521 SL
-1531 DDLEEFED
+1531 DSNTTAHIMQDCRCED
-1539 DIDFY
+1539 DIDKLFEDTIEQILGDDELF